1 MRTFWA
7 VVIVLVLGA
16 LAVSLMQRSRAE
28 STRQTELARAEAMR
42 SERRAVEAPS
52 PRAEGQANTAK
63 APVAEPPAAAKVE
76 TPAEQPSAERPDA
89 ASTQA
94 AGAAQATPKDAAAS
108 GAGGDA
114 GNPSEGTAAP
124 GTGAA
129 DGTVPDGQAPDG
141 QTPDA
146 DAPAADATD
155 GKAGDA
161 KTDDANSGDTKTGDG
176 TTGETAEKTSDK
188 DQESAAKDAPAKT
201 EKAGDA
207 GTDAAV
213 PAPAGAGGA
222 GGSAP
227 AAPGGDAKKPEAEQG
242 PIPAKIE
249 TLGDGSLKV
258 DGRFVVKG
266 EGTAEKPYEVTWDQL
281 VSVSELYNPR
291 DGKKRLPER
300 VMMLDG
306 KVVRIKGYVAF
317 PMYVDRPRELLSMLN
332 QWDGCC
338 IGVPPT
344 PFDAVEVKLRDVVEG
359 GDRYATTGEVTGKF
373 GVKPYLAGDWLVGLY
388 VMDDAVLTTKSTAGA
403 TKN

>member
-28 STRQTELARAEAMR
+28 STRQAELARAEA
-42 SERRAVEAPS
+42 V
-52 PRAEGQANTAK
+52 RAERSATEAMSRKADGDRNVAK

-76 TPAEQPSAERPDA
+76 TPAEQPSADGGNA

-94 AGAAQATPKDAAAS
+94 AGATGAAPASKDATGTAAATQDSGSPAPAEPADAAAGD
-108 GAGGDA
+108 GAERTA
-114 GNPSEGTAAP
+114 EGAATP

-129 DGTVPDGQAPDG
+129 DGTAAEG
-141 QTPDA
+141 QTPA
-146 DAPAADATD
+146 AETPAARSTE
-155 GKAGDA
+155 A
-161 KTDDANSGDTKTGDG
+161 K
-176 TTGETAEKTSDK
+176 TGETA
-188 DQESAAKDAPAKT
+188 A
-201 EKAGDA
+201 KAGDENKESGAKDGSGATETADAA
-207 GTDAAV
+207 GTAAAV
-213 PAPAGAGGA
+213 PAPAGAA
-222 GGSAP
+222 GSAAPATP
-227 AAPGGDAKKPEAEQG
+227 AADAKKPEVEQG